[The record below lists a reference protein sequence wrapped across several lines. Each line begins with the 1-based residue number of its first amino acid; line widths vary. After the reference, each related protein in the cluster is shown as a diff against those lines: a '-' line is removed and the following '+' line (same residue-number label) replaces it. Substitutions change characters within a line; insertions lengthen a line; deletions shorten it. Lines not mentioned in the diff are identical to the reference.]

1 MQGLATDEKRA
12 LADALNELEAAKQRV
27 TRDARAVA
35 EDLKKQLVEKLLPV
49 LDNLDRTIAA
59 ADAAGNAIAVVEGVL
74 LVRQQLEGVLRCYGV
89 ERIEAQDRAFDPSIH
104 EAITTTPVPRAL
116 HDRVIDQI
124 SPGYRFNG
132 TLLRPALVV
141 VGRGSGTASSIIENA
156 PQR

>member
-1 MQGLATDEKRA
+1 MHGLATDEKRA
-12 LADALNELEAAKQRV
+12 LADALNELAAAKGRV
-27 TRDARAVA
+27 TRDARAAA

-89 ERIEAQDRAFDPSIH
+89 ERIDAQDRPFDPSIH
-104 EAITTTPVPRAL
+104 EAITTTPVPLAL
-116 HDRVIDQI
+116 HDTVIDQI

-132 TLLRPALVV
+132 TLLRPAQVV
-141 VGRGSGTASSIIENA
+141 VGRVRAY
-156 PQR
+156 